1 MALNYRNALGANVDT
16 KVIFVVVEFTTT
28 DVYPTMQTLVSE
40 NPSHLKGSIL
50 RTQQDLYKKVFDESL
65 TLVWAFH
72 HQYPCPWTPVY
83 PGSCAYTCRDATQPQ
98 NVAYICTHIRII
110 RLHVCIHTDQLCT
123 RRTEGVLRRL
133 SGNKSI
139 SFIIFASLT
148 GSSCLRNVNDVFAHA
163 FSEPA
168 ETNVQRDRRH
178 HHRVLVHALI
188 LSSIT
193 LIY

>member
-1 MALNYRNALGANVDT
+1 M
-16 KVIFVVVEFTTT
+16 
-28 DVYPTMQTLVSE
+28 S
-40 NPSHLKGSIL
+40 
-50 RTQQDLYKKVFDESL
+50 DESL

-83 PGSCAYTCRDATQPQ
+83 PGSCAYTCRDVTQPQ

-110 RLHVCIHTDQLCT
+110 RLHVCIHTNQLCT
-123 RRTEGVLRRL
+123 RCTEGVLRRL

-168 ETNVQRDRRH
+168 KTNVQRQKTMTSSSSFGACIDSIQH
-178 HHRVLVHALI
+178 YTDTLVYTDTIVCLY
-188 LSSIT
+188 L
-193 LIY
+193 